1 MLLFRIKNNYLK
13 FSFSLCVPCPL
24 WLSLKCNSLRSQ
36 RALRRILIPPCPPL
50 KKGGINFFM
59 IFSVLHP
66 CKPFKFYLIKK
77 ITHPEL
83 AELPEKELN
92 KFNKKF
98 FSLCSLWALRE
109 INFWLRLCRIR
120 HGINPCLTP
129 NSVS

>member
-1 MLLFRIKNNYLK
+1 
-13 FSFSLCVPCPL
+13 
-24 WLSLKCNSLRSQ
+24 
-36 RALRRILIPPCPPL
+36 
-50 KKGGINFFM
+50 M

-98 FSLCSLWALRE
+98 FFSVFSGGSARNKFLAAALPHTA
-109 INFWLRLCRIR
+109 WDKPLPYAKLRFLMAYIK
-120 HGINPCLTP
+120 ITACLR
-129 NSVS
+129 SYFFQFAA